1 MREPHSLLN
10 QLPAPDAARAL
21 LRCCG
26 AQRWVAAM
34 LERRPF
40 ADTPQLMAAAED
52 AYAKLQPHE
61 YLEAFAHHPQ
71 IGADLGEL
79 ARKFASTAS
88 WSAGEQA
95 GVAAADIATLTALRD
110 RNREY
115 LARFGYIF
123 IVCATGKSAHEML
136 QLLEARITHD
146 AATELRI
153 AAGEQAKIMRLRLE
167 KLAQQEG
174 P

>member
-1 MREPHSLLN
+1 MREPHTVLN
-10 QLPAPDAARAL
+10 QLSEADAARAL

-26 AQRWVAAM
+26 VQRWVAGM

-40 ADTPQLMAAAED
+40 AGTSQLMAAAAEV
-52 AYAKLQPHE
+52 YAGLQPHE

-95 GVAAADIATLTALRD
+95 GVANADLATLTALRD
-110 RNREY
+110 RNHAY
-115 LARFGYIF
+115 HARFGYIF
-123 IVCATGKSAHEML
+123 IVCATGKSAREML
-136 QLLEARITHD
+136 QLLEARITND
-146 AATELRI
+146 PATELQI
-153 AAGEQAKIMRLRLE
+153 AAAEQAKIMQLRLQ
-167 KLAQQEG
+167 KLAQEVSA
-174 P
+174 